1 MIKKR
6 ALKYLFLTAISIAV
20 PYFMTFLLILITG
33 SRINGMSY
41 FIFPSLILIHLIF
54 SFTQVKSG
62 LFKKVLFGV
71 VAGIFSVAITWV
83 MMSFDLSLG
92 IDIYGYWDLII
103 FNAVGVI
110 GGWELLCQ
118 IDRVVA
124 RK

>member
-1 MIKKR
+1 
-6 ALKYLFLTAISIAV
+6 V
-20 PYFMTFLLILITG
+20 PYFMAFLLILITG
-33 SRINGMSY
+33 NRINGMSY

-71 VAGIFSVAITWV
+71 VAGIFSVTITWV

-110 GGWELLCQ
+110 GGWELLYQ
-118 IDRVVA
+118 IDRVVV

>member
-6 ALKYLFLTAISIAV
+6 ALKYLFLIAISIAV
-20 PYFMTFLLILITG
+20 PYFMAFLLILITG
-33 SRINGMSY
+33 NRINGMSY

-71 VAGIFSVAITWV
+71 VAGIFSVTITWV

-110 GGWELLCQ
+110 GGWELLYQ
-118 IDRVVA
+118 IDRVVV